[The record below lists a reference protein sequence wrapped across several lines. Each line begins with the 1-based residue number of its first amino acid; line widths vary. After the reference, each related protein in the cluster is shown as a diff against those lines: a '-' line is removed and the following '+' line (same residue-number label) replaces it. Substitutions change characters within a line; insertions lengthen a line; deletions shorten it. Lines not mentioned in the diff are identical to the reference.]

1 MIQIPTQNS
10 NHHQH
15 AGHQHAHRNRY
26 TQERYQGENQGFT
39 KELFHFENKNHNQ
52 EFFQT
57 PGHPHPHH
65 NSAKHTHG
73 KRQTPHRLNKNNP
86 VLNLDKGFFDENF
99 PGVIGSNDKDFFGHP
114 DHSLQDNFK
123 LNQNIANPEEA
134 LHNINHN
141 KGNQI
146 SSNQFQNNQS
156 RFKRNRNRFR
166 GNNQNRFQNEYSDG
180 YGRCQR
186 ENI

>member
-1 MIQIPTQNS
+1 MIQIPTQNR
-10 NHHQH
+10 NQHQH
-15 AGHQHAHRNRY
+15 AGQQHAHRNRY
-26 TQERYQGENQGFT
+26 TPGRYQGENVGFT
-39 KELFHFENKNHNQ
+39 KELFHFENKNPNQ

-57 PGHPHPHH
+57 DGNPNTHH
-65 NSAKHTHG
+65 KGAKYNHG
-73 KRQTPHRLNKNNP
+73 KRHTSHRLNNNNP
-86 VLNLDKGFFDENF
+86 VLTLDKGFFDENF

-123 LNQNIANPEEA
+123 LNQNIANPDEA
-134 LHNINHN
+134 LHNINHH

-166 GNNQNRFQNEYSDG
+166 GNNQNRLQNEYSDG